1 MELQMWKEILTPY
14 DLAVEELKVKF
25 NHIVKEYQQMN
36 GYSPIEQVL
45 GRVKSI
51 SSIIDKAQKKGIDMD
66 KIETQLED
74 IAGIRLI
81 CQFTEDIYTVAGLI
95 RERSDMQVKS
105 EKDYITHRKKSGY
118 RSYHIIVLY
127 KVETIRGTKEIP
139 VEIQIRTLGMNFW
152 AIIEQI

>member
-51 SSIIDKAQKKGIDMD
+51 SSIIDKAQKKVSTWIKSKPSL
-66 KIETQLED
+66 KILPES
-74 IAGIRLI
+74 A
-81 CQFTEDIYTVAGLI
+81 
-95 RERSDMQVKS
+95 
-105 EKDYITHRKKSGY
+105 
-118 RSYHIIVLY
+118 
-127 KVETIRGTKEIP
+127 
-139 VEIQIRTLGMNFW
+139 
-152 AIIEQI
+152 

>member
-51 SSIIDKAQKKGIDMD
+51 FLVLLIKALEKRHRHWIKS
-66 KIETQLED
+66 KPSFED
-74 IAGIRLI
+74 IVR
-81 CQFTEDIYTVAGLI
+81 
-95 RERSDMQVKS
+95 KS
-105 EKDYITHRKKSGY
+105 
-118 RSYHIIVLY
+118 
-127 KVETIRGTKEIP
+127 
-139 VEIQIRTLGMNFW
+139 
-152 AIIEQI
+152 A

>member
-81 CQFTEDIYTVAGLI
+81 SSLQKIFIQLQVLSVNAVICRLKVRKTILRIARKADTAVIISLYYIRWKPFAG
-95 RERSDMQVKS
+95 
-105 EKDYITHRKKSGY
+105 RKKS
-118 RSYHIIVLY
+118 RSRFRFVHWV
-127 KVETIRGTKEIP
+127 
-139 VEIQIRTLGMNFW
+139 
-152 AIIEQI
+152 